1 VVPIAFFVA
10 LYCGDKMSTRRSF
23 ARRDAAMSAKGTPAV
38 QVVVKAGIAH
48 RLLTYD
54 YDPAADA
61 IGLQAAE
68 ALGLDPAMVFKTL
81 IVELDTGALVCA
93 LIPAAARLDLK
104 ALAAVAGAKK
114 AELAEPAK
122 AERSSGYVVGG
133 ISPLGQRKRLR
144 GFIDASAT
152 ALEEIVVNG
161 GRRGLQI
168 ALRPSDLVHLT
179 GATIHPIRVEVVR

>member
-1 VVPIAFFVA
+1 VALIVFFVA
-10 LYCGDKMSTRRSF
+10 RGRGDKMSTRQSF

-38 QVVVKAGIAH
+38 QAVVKAGIAH

-68 ALGLDPAMVFKTL
+68 ALGLNPTMVFKTL

-104 ALAAVAGAKK
+104 VLAAVAGAKK
-114 AELAEPAK
+114 TELAEPAK

-152 ALEEIVVNG
+152 ALKEIVVNG

-168 ALRPSDLVHLT
+168 ALRPSDLVHVT
-179 GATIHPIRVEVVR
+179 DATLHPITVEAPR